1 MNNTTITSIGTGTKR
16 QRPKVMV
23 RGIKRCA
30 PLTTIN
36 VQFPFIFYLL
46 LTPTWSP
53 NSTIITN

>member
-1 MNNTTITSIGTGTKR
+1 MNNTTITSTGTGTKR

-36 VQFPFIFYLL
+36 VQLPFISDLIINSYLV
-46 LTPTWSP
+46 P
-53 NSTIITN
+53 